1 VLRVAARGF
10 LAVLLV
16 AVMTGSAV
24 AFALGVRFS
33 PSVQVCTPTGIPG
46 YGPICRNV
54 PKHNLHHIHIKG
66 FGQIRNCHGHVRLTL
81 TNSNGIPSQVKLVLR
96 IRTTSGKIVR
106 ITKTFTLGVGKK
118 RTLNNP
124 LKGYNVLGAQLKL
137 TVTDANG
144 DVATLTKSTRG
155 SRVACVLAASAHRS
169 PAFTG

>member
-1 VLRVAARGF
+1 VLGAGARVVLGTL
-10 LAVLLV
+10 LAV
-16 AVMTGSAV
+16 VMAGSAA
-24 AFALGVRFS
+24 AFALGVNFS
-33 PSVQVCTPTGIPG
+33 PHASSCTPSSTG
-46 YGPICRNV
+46 YGPSCPP

-155 SRVACVLAASAHRS
+155 RPVACVLAASAHRS
-169 PAFTG
+169 PGFTG